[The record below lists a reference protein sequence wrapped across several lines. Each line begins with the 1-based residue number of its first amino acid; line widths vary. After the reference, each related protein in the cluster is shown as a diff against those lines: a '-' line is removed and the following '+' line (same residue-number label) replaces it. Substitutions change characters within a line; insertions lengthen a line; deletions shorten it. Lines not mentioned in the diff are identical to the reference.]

1 MNDFIN
7 WCRRYL
13 SFTLLAAL
21 IVLSIVLFFNEN
33 SLISTIGQERR
44 IDELNAMIEEA
55 TDTLVYYRDLNRS
68 RTIRS
73 IVSRSLL
80 SERLRSR

>member
-1 MNDFIN
+1 MNNPNMNGFMN

-33 SLISTIGQERR
+33 SLISTI
-44 IDELNAMIEEA
+44 D
-55 TDTLVYYRDLNRS
+55 
-68 RTIRS
+68 
-73 IVSRSLL
+73 
-80 SERLRSR
+80 